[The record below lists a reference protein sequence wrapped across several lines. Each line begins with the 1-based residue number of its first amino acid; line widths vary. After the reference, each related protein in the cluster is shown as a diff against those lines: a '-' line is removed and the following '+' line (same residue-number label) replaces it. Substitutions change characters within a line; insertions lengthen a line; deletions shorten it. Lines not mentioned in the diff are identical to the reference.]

1 MDYFSV
7 IVLIIVTFVFASDK
21 KLKQIEDIQNGNED
35 NKNNELLRYID
46 EFNNNKVEII
56 KIKENEMNYDF
67 MKRIISSKCSE
78 FVAFQNKEV
87 ILNKDEYKRL
97 IANYIENDKKM
108 SGFNLI
114 YNYEEEKISLKSI
127 YVDLIN
133 YLNIFNRKEFS
144 TYGIVIC
151 KKEDFNKDEKTLKKE
166 IISYNCGN
174 IVKINLKKQN
184 ITKEKFKNIFVN
196 KLRKTNFSLMLKL
209 LLLVFSGTLITSN
222 MLYSLIN
229 IKENISRL
237 IISLVIYYCYSY
249 IIRYIYSPL
258 KKNKTFASFVFPI
271 YFIIYIITTIYAFLS
286 SKVIKKVQAS

>member
-21 KLKQIEDIQNGNED
+21 KLKQIEDIQN
-35 NKNNELLRYID
+35 KNCELSKAID
-46 EFNNNKVEII
+46 EFNNKVEII
-56 KIKENEMNYDF
+56 KIKENQMNYEY
-67 MKRIISSKCSE
+67 MKQIAALKNSE
-78 FVAFQNKEV
+78 FILFQNNDIV
-87 ILNKDEYKRL
+87 LNKDEYKRL
-97 IANYIENDKKM
+97 IANYIENAQKI

-114 YNYEEEKISLKSI
+114 YNYEEKISLNSI

-144 TYGIVIC
+144 TYGVIIC
-151 KKEDFNKDEKTLKKE
+151 KKEDFNKDEKIFKKE
-166 IISYNCGN
+166 TISYNCKD
-174 IVKINLKKQN
+174 IVKINFKKQN

-196 KLRKTNFSLMLKL
+196 KLRKTNFNLMLKL

-222 MLYSLIN
+222 LLYSLIN
-229 IKENISRL
+229 IKENVSKL

-258 KKNKTFASFVFPI
+258 KKNKTVAAFLFPV
-271 YFIIYIITTIYAFLS
+271 YFIIYIITTIYAFVS